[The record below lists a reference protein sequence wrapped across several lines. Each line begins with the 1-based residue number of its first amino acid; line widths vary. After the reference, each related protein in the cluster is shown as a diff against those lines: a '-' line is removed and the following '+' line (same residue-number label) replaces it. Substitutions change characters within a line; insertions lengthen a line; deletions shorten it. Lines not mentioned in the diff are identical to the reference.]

1 MRRACIFLM
10 LLTLLPLCAG
20 CAAADEGAGTQLIAL
35 NIGKADCCCCKRRV
49 KPT

>member
-20 CAAADEGAGTQLIAL
+20 CAAADEGAGTHSTSARQIA
-35 NIGKADCCCCKRRV
+35 CCCKHRV

>member
-35 NIGKADCCCCKRRV
+35 NIARPTACCCKRRV